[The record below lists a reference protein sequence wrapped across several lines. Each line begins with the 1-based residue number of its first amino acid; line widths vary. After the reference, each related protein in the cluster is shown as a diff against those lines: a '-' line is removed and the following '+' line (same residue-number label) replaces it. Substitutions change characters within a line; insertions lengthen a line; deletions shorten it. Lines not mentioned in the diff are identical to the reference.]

1 MPIFLL
7 LIRILVCD
15 TDIRAFVVD
24 FDAYHTDFIASDA
37 NISAY
42 DSDVAVS
49 ILHLL
54 L

>member
-1 MPIFLL
+1 MQILLL

-15 TDIRAFVVD
+15 TDVRAFVVD
-24 FDAYHTDFIASDA
+24 FDAYHTDFLASDA
-37 NISAY
+37 DISAY